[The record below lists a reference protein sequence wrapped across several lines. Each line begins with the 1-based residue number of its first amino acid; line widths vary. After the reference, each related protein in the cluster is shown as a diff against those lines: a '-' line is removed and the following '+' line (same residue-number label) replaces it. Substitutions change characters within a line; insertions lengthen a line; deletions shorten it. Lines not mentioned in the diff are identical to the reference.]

1 MQITKDGVTVS
12 VKADAGKCIYWV
24 EVRIPKDVI
33 KRKLVVNDRKNFKLE
48 FEVKQ
53 PSAYDKEIVMNFKNK
68 YEIDGSGKVDLNKC
82 STLTFENKRYKC
94 TILLRPKFYIPAK
107 IRKRNERIKQKERK
121 YGTVSSI
128 TKPCE
133 SESKFTNY
141 SYNNAKK
148 PFVGG
153 AVTPK

>member
-1 MQITKDGVTVS
+1 MQITKEGVTVS
-12 VKADAGKCIYWV
+12 VKADAGKCIYRV
-24 EVRIPKDVI
+24 EVRIPKDLI

-94 TILLRPKFYIPAK
+94 TILLRPKFYIPTK
-107 IRKRNERIKQKERK
+107 IRKRNKRLKKKERN
-121 YGTVSSI
+121 YCTISSNA
-128 TKPCE
+128 KPTE
-133 SESKFTNY
+133 SASKFTNY

-153 AVTPK
+153 SVTPK

>member
-1 MQITKDGVTVS
+1 MQITKEGVTVS

-33 KRKLVVNDRKNFKLE
+33 KREIVVNDRKNFKLE
-48 FEVKQ
+48 FNVKQ
-53 PSAYDKEIVMNFKNK
+53 SSAYEKEIVMNSKNK

-82 STLTFENKRYKC
+82 SILTFENKKYKC
-94 TILLRPKFYIPAK
+94 TILLRPKFYIPTK
-107 IRKRNERIKQKERK
+107 IRKRNERLKQKERN
-121 YGTVSSI
+121 YCTVSSS
-128 TKPCE
+128 TKPCK

-153 AVTPK
+153 SVTPK